1 MTPLTESSKV
11 FLVDD
16 DASIRDALSLLLSL
30 RGLEP
35 VAFASAEEAL
45 QHIGASDRGCILSDL
60 RMPGLGGIELLQV
73 MQDRGVTLP
82 IVMLTAHGDVATT
95 RAALRG
101 GAFDFLEKPID
112 DDILIDVLRHAISED
127 EKGYLQK
134 LETGRQ
140 LARIERLTMR
150 ERQVLELVG
159 RGLQNRDIAQELGIS
174 PRTVEV
180 YKARMMDKLDCNS
193 LADAVRMSMLL
204 DEGHP
209 QSGG

>member
-1 MTPLTESSKV
+1 MTTHNEIPKI

-16 DASIRDALSLLLSL
+16 DAGIRDALSLLLSL
-30 RGLEP
+30 RGMES
-35 VAFASAEEAL
+35 VAFASGEEAL
-45 QHIGASDRGCILSDL
+45 EHIEPTSRGCILSDL
-60 RMPGLGGIELLQV
+60 RMPGLGGIELMHA
-73 MQDRGVTLP
+73 MQERGVTLP

-112 DDILIDVLRHAISED
+112 DDILIDVLKHAMSED
-127 EKGYLQK
+127 EQGHRQR

-140 LARIERLTMR
+140 LARIERLTVR

-159 RGLQNRDIAQELGIS
+159 RGLQNREIAQELGIS

-180 YKARMMDKLDCNS
+180 YKARMMDKLDCSS

-204 DEGHP
+204 DESP
-209 QSGG
+209 QTS

>member
-1 MTPLTESSKV
+1 MTTHNEIPKI

-16 DASIRDALSLLLSL
+16 DAGIRDTLSLLLSL
-30 RGLEP
+30 RGMES
-35 VAFASAEEAL
+35 VAFASGEEAL
-45 QHIGASDRGCILSDL
+45 EHIEPTSRGCILSDL
-60 RMPGLGGIELLQV
+60 RMPGLGGIELMHA
-73 MQDRGVTLP
+73 MQERGVTLP

-112 DDILIDVLRHAISED
+112 DDILIDVLKHAMSED
-127 EKGYLQK
+127 EQGHRQR

-140 LARIERLTMR
+140 LARIERLTGR

-159 RGLQNRDIAQELGIS
+159 RGLQNREIAQGLGIS

-180 YKARMMDKLDCNS
+180 YKARMMDKLDCSS

-204 DEGHP
+204 DESP
-209 QSGG
+209 QTS